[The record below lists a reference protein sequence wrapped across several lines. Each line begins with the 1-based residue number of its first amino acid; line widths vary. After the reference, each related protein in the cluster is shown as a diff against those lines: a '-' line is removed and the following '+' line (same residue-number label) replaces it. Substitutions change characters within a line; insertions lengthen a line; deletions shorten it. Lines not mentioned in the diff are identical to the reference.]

1 MQELLLVM
9 KLMVMMTLNL
19 MVLLLNLWL
28 LVVMLWKV
36 ENYMKIP
43 FPLFFQFTMI
53 LCYNKFY
60 EVVPA
65 DAKENSEQFEY
76 KSRFVSHDELFD
88 DVSFLK

>member
-1 MQELLLVM
+1 
-9 KLMVMMTLNL
+9 
-19 MVLLLNLWL
+19 
-28 LVVMLWKV
+28 
-36 ENYMKIP
+36 
-43 FPLFFQFTMI
+43 MI